1 MSKVGMLVDLD
12 YCVGCY
18 ACQSACNDYNKL
30 GLGLTYLKQCNMKPE
45 EVDGELYMYMSPIPL
60 KLEQCA
66 HCYQTEDVAPCQA
79 ICISRSLY
87 VAPVDELLDKA
98 KELGTKT
105 QIFMPRPE

>member
-1 MSKVGMLVDLD
+1 MSNVGMLVDLD

-18 ACQSACNDYNKL
+18 ACQSACNDYNGL

-45 EVDGELYMYMSPIPL
+45 EVDGDLVMYMSPIPL

-66 HCYQTEDVAPCQA
+66 HCLEAEGIAPCQA
-79 ICISRSLY
+79 ICISKSLY
-87 VAPVDELLDKA
+87 VGGVEDLLTKA

-105 QIFMPRPE
+105 QIFMPRP